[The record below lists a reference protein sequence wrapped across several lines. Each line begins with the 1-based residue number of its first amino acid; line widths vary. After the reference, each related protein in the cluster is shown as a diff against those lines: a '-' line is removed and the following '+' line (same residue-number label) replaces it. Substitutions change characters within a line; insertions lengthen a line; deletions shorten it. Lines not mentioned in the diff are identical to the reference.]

1 VEPTETPSID
11 PVAGPWRF
19 LPDPDVGARL
29 VVAGLIALVICV
41 AGLIA
46 VAVRRRQY

>member
-1 VEPTETPSID
+1 VEPTETPSVD
-11 PVAGPWRF
+11 PLAGRWQF
-19 LPDPDVGARL
+19 FPDPDLGARL
-29 VVAGLIALVICV
+29 VISGLVALVICV